1 MSFLINEHQKIMYK
15 HLKHIS
21 YYLIH
26 FCGQVEIKLQEII

>member
-1 MSFLINEHQKIMYK
+1 MYE